1 MKRSR
6 TITAPPT
13 VDESTVGVVVRL
25 SKVLEIVLSDLGLT
39 MNQFHLMSLVDDG
52 ETAPTMLS
60 RRLVMKPPNVTA
72 MVNGLTERG
81 LMASSK
87 SAEDKRRIELAV
99 TDTGRA
105 SLQKARHRCAQ
116 ALDYLADEATAGRG
130 SPLIESLARWLPA
143 LDMELLAQRRQTRE
157 EPRP

>member
-13 VDESTVGVVVRL
+13 VDESTVGVVVRP
-25 SKVLEIVLSDLGLT
+25 SKVLGY
-39 MNQFHLMSLVDDG
+39 
-52 ETAPTMLS
+52 
-60 RRLVMKPPNVTA
+60 
-72 MVNGLTERG
+72 
-81 LMASSK
+81 
-87 SAEDKRRIELAV
+87 
-99 TDTGRA
+99 TGRA

-130 SPLIESLARWLPA
+130 SPLIESLASWLPA
-143 LDMELLAQRRQTRE
+143 LDMELLALRRQTRE